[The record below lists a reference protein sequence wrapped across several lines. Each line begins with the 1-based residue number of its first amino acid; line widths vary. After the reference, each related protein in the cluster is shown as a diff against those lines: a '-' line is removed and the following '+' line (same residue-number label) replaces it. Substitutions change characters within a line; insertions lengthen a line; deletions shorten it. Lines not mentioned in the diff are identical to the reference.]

1 MHGKSGAKGGAVKSK
16 AFYWKK
22 SRKKVEGGRY
32 TSLFVTFFLVTIGSY
47 KYIVV
52 PLCH

>member
-22 SRKKVEGGRY
+22 SGKKVEGGRY
-32 TSLFVTFFLVTIGSY
+32 TSLFVTFF
-47 KYIVV
+47 
-52 PLCH
+52 

>member
-22 SRKKVEGGRY
+22 SGKKVEGGRY

>member
-22 SRKKVEGGRY
+22 SGKKVEGEY
-32 TSLFVTFFLVTIGSY
+32 PASLFVTFFLVTIGSY